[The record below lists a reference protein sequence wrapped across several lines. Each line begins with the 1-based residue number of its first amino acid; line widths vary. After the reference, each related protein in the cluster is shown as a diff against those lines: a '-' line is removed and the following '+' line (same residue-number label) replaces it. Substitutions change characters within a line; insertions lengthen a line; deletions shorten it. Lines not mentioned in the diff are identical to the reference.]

1 MVRPEA
7 FRLAPGAM
15 SAALAVEI
23 IDTAFFGDRRRV
35 MARTAAGDEI
45 DVRPASD
52 AEGAD
57 SATTSGKRIFF
68 DPGSAFL
75 FPA

>member
-1 MVRPEA
+1 
-7 FRLAPGAM
+7 
-15 SAALAVEI
+15 
-23 IDTAFFGDRRRV
+23 FGDRRRV
-35 MARTAAGDEI
+35 VARTAAGEEI
-45 DVRPASD
+45 DVRPTSD

-57 SATTSGKRIFF
+57 SPATSGKRIFF